1 MPKPNRLL
9 TSLLAVATLLAASPA
24 VASVYVKY
32 YNKDSKKHVFD
43 ATCSGSKYKVEF
55 NASTTGAATIQG
67 SSPCVVKHD
76 GGEITL
82 KGDEKIEIKDGVIKI
97 VS

>member
-1 MPKPNRLL
+1 MRPGLSR
-9 TSLLAVATLLAASPA
+9 
-24 VASVYVKY
+24 
-32 YNKDSKKHVFD
+32 
-43 ATCSGSKYKVEF
+43 CSGRCSRGGITDESHHLGSEGSRSF
-55 NASTTGAATIQG
+55 IGEGRTGAATIQG